1 MTSSRQFEANRRN
14 ATRSTGPI
22 TEAGKDRSRRNA
34 IRHGLC
40 AETVVGT
47 LEDVEDY
54 KGFEAAIIA
63 DYDAETALERELVLR
78 LASLL
83 WRIRRAT
90 SIETELF
97 RIQAEILQERR
108 LDRPLTYLIFGVTN
122 LPDDT
127 TETLE
132 SVREDGNPTGG
143 HHTDQYPTRSATHA
157 PKPTRDLAHCFQR
170 LANLDSAAVEQLGR
184 YERALSRQLAQ
195 TLFLLRQEKRSRR
208 ASQWRDHPSRTRDR
222 SF

>member
-34 IRHGLC
+34 VRHGLC
-40 AETVVGT
+40 AETVIGR
-47 LEDVEDY
+47 LEDVD
-54 KGFEAAIIA
+54 

-90 SIETELF
+90 SIETEQF
-97 RIQAEILQERR
+97 RIQAEILLERR
-108 LDRPLTYLIFGVTN
+108 LDRPLTYLIFGTDQ
-122 LPDDT
+122 LQEDT
-127 TETLE
+127 LETLE
-132 SVREDGNPTGG
+132 GANEDGNLSGRHKTEQYA
-143 HHTDQYPTRSATHA
+143 TYPTTHA
-157 PKPTRDLAHCFQR
+157 PKPSRDLAHCFQR
-170 LANLDSAAVEQLGR
+170 LANLDSAAVEKLGR

-195 TLFLLRQEKRSRR
+195 TLFLLRQEKSSRR
-208 ASQWRDHPSRTRDR
+208 SNQWNYRSPRTRDR
-222 SF
+222 PL